1 MTSQIKE
8 RYIIQS
14 TLKNSTSNITS
25 SGIYLNGQSITSQQQ
40 RMNGC
45 CF

>member
-8 RYIIQS
+8 RYIVQS
-14 TLKNSTSNITS
+14 TLKYTTTNITNS
-25 SGIYLNGQSITSQQQ
+25 SIYLNGQSITSQQN
-40 RMNGC
+40 MKGC